1 MIALKPF
8 LRACAGA
15 GALLS
20 LAACRTAKVRQE
32 LPAVVA
38 EPGAQS
44 RAELAAA
51 VSAALGGVPVTLA
64 DDALT
69 RESTLIVERARQ
81 RDPSGLPAQGRER
94 GMPERFRLVKI
105 GAECVLVH
113 ERSGQRF
120 TLRETTCAPVENG

>member
-1 MIALKPF
+1 M
-8 LRACAGA
+8 
-15 GALLS
+15 
-20 LAACRTAKVRQE
+20 
-32 LPAVVA
+32 VA

-51 VSAALGGVPVTLA
+51 VSSALGGVPVTLS

-69 RESTLIVERARQ
+69 RESTLILERARH
-81 RDPSGLPAQGRER
+81 RDASGVPVQGRET

-120 TLRETTCAPVENG
+120 ILRETTCAPVENG